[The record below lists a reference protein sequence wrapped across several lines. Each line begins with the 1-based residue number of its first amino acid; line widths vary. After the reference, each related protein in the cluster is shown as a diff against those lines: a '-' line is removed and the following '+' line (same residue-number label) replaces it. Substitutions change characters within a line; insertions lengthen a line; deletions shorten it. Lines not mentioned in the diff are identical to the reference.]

1 MENERDAFQSRKRHQ
16 QSQALQRAAF
26 QLRCG
31 LDLDA
36 VLTGGEEKRQAARR
50 KIRRLLQRERL
61 KGRRGDYSY
70 DINWQIALRQVLA
83 IL

>member
-1 MENERDAFQSRKRHQ
+1 MENERDAFQSRKKHR

-36 VLTGGEEKRQAARR
+36 VLKGSEEKRQAARQ

-61 KGRRGDYSY
+61 KGRRGNYGY
-70 DINWQIALRQVLA
+70 DINWQIALRQVLVM
-83 IL
+83 L

>member
-1 MENERDAFQSRKRHQ
+1 MESERDAFQARRKHQ
-16 QSQALQRAAF
+16 RSQALQRAAF

-36 VLTGGEEKRQAARR
+36 VLKGGEEKRQAARQ

-61 KGRRGDYSY
+61 KGRRGDCGY